1 MKKKLKLKLW
11 VKVLII
17 IMFLLTLLYN
27 TEVKSTSV
35 GDYQCSGNI
44 IQICSGSKDVFEMV
58 GR

>member
-11 VKVLII
+11 VKVLFV
-17 IMFLLTLLYN
+17 IMLLLTLLYK
-27 TEVKSTSV
+27 TEVKSTPV

-44 IQICSGSKDVFEMV
+44 IQVCSGSKDVFEMV